1 MLAAG
6 VDLGATYI
14 RCMLAENGRVL
25 AKGKERTAH
34 GRSIP
39 AQISRMVKS
48 LVEKAGVKLEELQG
62 IGIAS
67 AGPLDLRRGG
77 IVNSPN
83 LGVPFLPLVKPVES
97 RLGIKAYLLNDCV
110 AGAIGEWKF
119 GAGRGVNDLV
129 YITISTGIG
138 AGVIVDGHV
147 LMGKD
152 GNAHEIGHT
161 VIDFEGRLVCGDGK
175 RGHWEAYCSG
185 RNIPNYVR
193 MRISQQPKEFEGS
206 WLHRN
211 TGGDLRRIT
220 TEELFRGAKQGDK
233 FCLRLVRELGE
244 LNAIGVANAVNAYDP
259 ALVSLG
265 GSVVLQ
271 NRQLVLGPIR
281 RGLKKYVLNRPPK
294 IVVTPLGEDV
304 VLHGAVAAVLEPQLI
319 QRGVF

>member
-1 MLAAG
+1 
-6 VDLGATYI
+6 
-14 RCMLAENGRVL
+14 
-25 AKGKERTAH
+25 
-34 GRSIP
+34 
-39 AQISRMVKS
+39 
-48 LVEKAGVKLEELQG
+48 
-62 IGIAS
+62 
-67 AGPLDLRRGG
+67 
-77 IVNSPN
+77 
-83 LGVPFLPLVKPVES
+83 
-97 RLGIKAYLLNDCV
+97 
-110 AGAIGEWKF
+110 EWKF

-304 VLHGAVAAVLEPQLI
+304 VLHGAVAVVLEPQLI